1 MHSSGETAYKNK
13 GVFMEFLKEYLTEE
27 TFAKVKEEL
36 DGKDVKLANLKSGEY
51 VSNDKYKALETSN
64 ENLKSQLLAK
74 SSAYDELMTKA
85 GDNEALK
92 TEIENLKASTQKQ
105 LNDTTSQYEAKLKDA
120 AIKSELIKAKAK
132 DVKDIIGQLNID
144 GITYKD
150 ETLTGLNEQIDKLKE
165 SKPYLFETEQKK
177 GKGGLDH
184 DGDGDGIDDN
194 SIRAIMGLPI
204 KEK

>member
-1 MHSSGETAYKNK
+1 
-13 GVFMEFLKEYLTEE
+13 MEFLKEYLTEE

-36 DGKDVKLANLKSGEY
+36 DGKDVKLANLKSGDY
-51 VSNDKYKALETSN
+51 VSNEKYKALETSN

-74 SSAYDELMTKA
+74 SSAYDELMAKA

-92 TEIENLKASTQKQ
+92 TEIENLKASTQEQ
-105 LNDTTSQYEAKLKDA
+105 LNQTTSQYEAKLKDA

-144 GITYKD
+144 GITYQN
-150 ETLTGLNEQIDKLKE
+150 ETLTGLNEQIDALKE
-165 SKPYLFETEQKK
+165 QKPYLFETEQNK

-184 DGDGDGIDDN
+184 DGNGDDIDEN
-194 SIRAIMGLPI
+194 NIRAIMGLPI
-204 KEK
+204 KQ

>member
-1 MHSSGETAYKNK
+1 MHSGGETAYKNK
-13 GVFMEFLKEYLTEE
+13 GVNMEFLKEYLTDE

-36 DGKDVKLANLKSGEY
+36 DGKDVKLANLKSGDY
-51 VSNDKYKALETSN
+51 VSKEKYTALETSN

-74 SSAYDELMTKA
+74 STAYDDLMAKA

-92 TEIENLKASTQKQ
+92 TEIENLKASTQAQ

-132 DVKDIIGQLNID
+132 DVKDIIGQLNIEN
-144 GITYKD
+144 ISYKD
-150 ETLTGLNEQIDKLKE
+150 DTLTGLNEQIESLKE
-165 SKPYLFETEQKK
+165 NKPYLFEAEHPK

-184 DGDGDGIDDN
+184 DDN
-194 SIRAIMGLPI
+194 NTVDENNIRAVLGLPI
-204 KEK
+204 KN

>member
-1 MHSSGETAYKNK
+1 MHSGGETAYKNK

-36 DGKDVKLANLKSGEY
+36 DGKDVKLANLKSGDY
-51 VSNDKYKALETSN
+51 VSNEKYKALETSN

-74 SSAYDELMTKA
+74 SSAYDELMAKA

-92 TEIENLKASTQKQ
+92 TEIENLKASTQEQ
-105 LNDTTSQYEAKLKDA
+105 LNQTTSQYEAKLKDA

-144 GITYKD
+144 GITYQN
-150 ETLTGLNEQIDKLKE
+150 ETLTGLNEQIDALKE
-165 SKPYLFETEQKK
+165 QKPYLFETEQNK
-177 GKGGLDH
+177 GKGGLNH
-184 DGDGDGIDDN
+184 DGNGDDIDEN
-194 SIRAIMGLPI
+194 NIRAIMGLPI
-204 KEK
+204 KQ

>member
-1 MHSSGETAYKNK
+1 MHSGGETAYKNK

-36 DGKDVKLANLKSGEY
+36 DGKDVKLANLKSGDY

-64 ENLKSQLLAK
+64 ESLKSQLLAK
-74 SSAYDELMTKA
+74 STAYDELVAKA

-92 TEIENLKASTQKQ
+92 TEIENLKASTQEQ
-105 LNDTTSQYEAKLKDA
+105 LNQTTSQYEAKLKDA

-144 GITYKD
+144 GITYQN
-150 ETLTGLNEQIDKLKE
+150 ETLTGLNEQIDALKE
-165 SKPYLFETEQKK
+165 QKPYLFEAEKQK

-184 DGDGDGIDDN
+184 DGDDDGADDN
-194 SIRAIMGLPI
+194 SIRAIMGLPT
-204 KEK
+204 K

>member
-1 MHSSGETAYKNK
+1 MHSGGETAYKNK

-36 DGKDVKLANLKSGEY
+36 DGKDVKLANLKSGDY
-51 VSNDKYKALETSN
+51 VSNEKYKALETSN

-74 SSAYDELMTKA
+74 SSAYDELMAKA

-92 TEIENLKASTQKQ
+92 TEIENLKASTQAQ

-132 DVKDIIGQLNID
+132 DVKDIIGQLNLD

-150 ETLTGLNEQIDKLKE
+150 ETLTGLNEQIDTLKQN
-165 SKPYLFETEQKK
+165 KPYLFETEQPK
-177 GKGGLDH
+177 GKGGLNH
-184 DGDGDGIDDN
+184 DGNGDGIDEN

-204 KEK
+204 KQ